1 MISKGDANMGEYKGD
16 SQYLDL
22 DYEWVLLLKEAKQ
35 LNMRKE
41 EIRIFFKSKGI
52 ERELLKTE
60 MK

>member
-1 MISKGDANMGEYKGD
+1 MGEYKGD